1 MEAGQGELGP
11 FLLHA
16 VAAWNGVH
24 AQTPFNKKPL
34 AHLNAILQLLSQV
47 APAHHLQFAWRIS
60 IAQGIES
67 HRHLGN
73 GGLIVLG
80 VSNRRRVDHL
90 DLEHAMVHGCFCLR
104 RTS

>member
-1 MEAGQGELGP
+1 MKASQSELGT
-11 FLLHA
+11 FFLHA
-16 VAAWNGVH
+16 IAAWNGVH
-24 AQTPFNKKPL
+24 AQTPFNQQPL

-47 APAHHLQFAWRIS
+47 APAHHLQFAGGIS
-60 IAQGIES
+60 IAQGIEP

>member
-1 MEAGQGELGP
+1 MEAGQSELGT
-11 FLLHA
+11 FFLHA

-24 AQTPFNKKPL
+24 AQTPFNQKPL
-34 AHLNAILQLLSQV
+34 AHLNPILQVLGQI
-47 APAHHLQFAWRIS
+47 APAHNLQFAGRIS
-60 IAQGIES
+60 IAQGIEP

-80 VSNRRRVDHL
+80 VPNRRRVDHL
-90 DLEHAMVHGCFCLR
+90 DLEHAMVHGSLCLR

>member
-24 AQTPFNKKPL
+24 AQTPFNEKPL

-47 APAHHLQFAWRIS
+47 APAHHFQFVWRIS
-60 IAQGIES
+60 IAQGIEP

-80 VSNRRRVDHL
+80 VPNRRRVDHL
-90 DLEHAMVHGCFCLR
+90 DLEHALVHGCFFLR